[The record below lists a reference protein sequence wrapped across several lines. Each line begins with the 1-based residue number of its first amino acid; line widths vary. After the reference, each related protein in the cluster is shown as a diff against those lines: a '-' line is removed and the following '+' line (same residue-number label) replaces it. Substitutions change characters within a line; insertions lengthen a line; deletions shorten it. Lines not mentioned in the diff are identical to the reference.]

1 MLIAQSG
8 LTLYLPSLPAI
19 SVSLSA
25 YSGFAA
31 LTLTVFLLGMGMPTL
46 LWPRVSGLIGSRNSL
61 IAALCL
67 FALGSAGAGLALDTG
82 SFLACR
88 FTQGM
93 AAGAIS
99 VMVRAMLRDSFHGRK
114 LAEAMS
120 WLSVCF
126 VVSLGLAQL
135 CGSSLFTFLG
145 WQSTF
150 VVSATASA
158 LIAFTVARC
167 IPKPSAV
174 SAAGPSAAE
183 GYAALL
189 RNPRFIRPVC
199 AGGMGYGVIIVFSTC
214 APGIFQMHYS
224 WSVVEFGLLGIP
236 VSGAYLMGA
245 LSVRGLVSRRPQEQL
260 LCTAVVALF
269 IGALI
274 IAGGYWLFPSEAIAL
289 WLPYCVL
296 LAIQAVVYP
305 LSLSVAAQAVT
316 ADSVRVMALTG
327 IIHQLIAAACGFA
340 VSFMPPAEPRPFVLA
355 CIALTAVAI
364 LVYVPIGRMSAK

>member
-1 MLIAQSG
+1 
-8 LTLYLPSLPAI
+8 
-19 SVSLSA
+19 
-25 YSGFAA
+25 
-31 LTLTVFLLGMGMPTL
+31 
-46 LWPRVSGLIGSRNSL
+46 
-61 IAALCL
+61 
-67 FALGSAGAGLALDTG
+67 
-82 SFLACR
+82 
-88 FTQGM
+88 
-93 AAGAIS
+93 
-99 VMVRAMLRDSFHGRK
+99 
-114 LAEAMS
+114 
-120 WLSVCF
+120 
-126 VVSLGLAQL
+126 
-135 CGSSLFTFLG
+135 
-145 WQSTF
+145 
-150 VVSATASA
+150 
-158 LIAFTVARC
+158 
-167 IPKPSAV
+167 
-174 SAAGPSAAE
+174 
-183 GYAALL
+183 
-189 RNPRFIRPVC
+189 
-199 AGGMGYGVIIVFSTC
+199 MGYGVIILFSTC
-214 APGIFQMHYS
+214 APGIFQLHYS

-236 VSGAYLMGA
+236 VSGAYLIGA